1 MVSIMKKSERMKH
14 SAMVDNKNR
23 NSFNIRK
30 PNYFF
35 VKWEA
40 ANHPKQNNQSA

>member
-14 SAMVDNKNR
+14 SATVDNKNR

-35 VKWEA
+35 VKRQA
-40 ANHPKQNNQSA
+40 ANHPKQNNQST